1 MKFEN
6 QIQTE
11 EGLKEWVG
19 QNDKIILFGDKALV
33 VILLRYMISINE
45 KDKVRGL
52 SYIQTKSERMVF
64 DEFVIKPVEEYMPD
78 TDSGIMLLKRRKE
91 ERNLLRER
99 LVGWEDKQICYVDYA
114 LCAQLSAKDNV
125 SLDFLCV
132 GFTKCGTTSLY
143 YALRKNKKIYMPR
156 EKESLYGKWKEHYL
170 DAPERFREMYF
181 SGISKK
187 RKWGC
192 IEPTY
197 FRRADFVYETF
208 GNKPKLL
215 FLLRNPAD
223 ATYSY
228 FKMMMRRSDDA
239 IHRMYF
245 KKFKKY
251 SPKMFQEYMKDDIFS
266 EKDKRFL
273 YDIWLKE
280 YLQYFD
286 KGAIKIIFFEELIR
300 EPEKILREV
309 QEFIGVKPIEDLTLP
324 HSNTG
329 KKVSKNY
336 FCARVNGKLHR
347 KSLYYKENGT
357 DRQRMR
363 FRKLRDFIWKFTLIE
378 NDEKI
383 SEENRKVLMD
393 YYKDSIQEVE
403 RIAERSLRG
412 LWYE

>member
-11 EGLKEWVG
+11 EGLREWVG
-19 QNDKIILFGDKALV
+19 QKDKIILFGDKALV

-45 KDKVRGL
+45 KEKVRGL

-64 DEFVIKPVEEYMPD
+64 DEFIIKPVEEYKPD
-78 TDSGIMLLKRRKE
+78 ADSGIVVLKRREE
-91 ERNLLRER
+91 ERGLLRER
-99 LVGWEDKQICYVDYA
+99 LTGWEDKQICYVDYA

-143 YALRKNKKIYMPR
+143 YALRKNRKIYMPR

-251 SPKMFQEYMKDDIFS
+251 SPEMFQEYMKDDIFS

-280 YLQYFD
+280 FLQYFD
-286 KGAIKIIFFEELIR
+286 KSAIKIIFFEELIK
-300 EPEKILREV
+300 EPEKILQEI
-309 QEFIGVKPIEDLTLP
+309 QEFIGVKPIDDLTLP

-336 FCARVNGKLHR
+336 FCARVNGKLHSR
-347 KSLYYKENGT
+347 SLYFKENGT
-357 DRQRMR
+357 ERQRIR

-393 YYKDSIQEVE
+393 YYKDSIQELE
-403 RIAERSLRG
+403 RIAEKNLKG
-412 LWYE
+412 IWY

>member
-280 YLQYFD
+280 YLQYF
-286 KGAIKIIFFEELIR
+286 G
-300 EPEKILREV
+300 
-309 QEFIGVKPIEDLTLP
+309 
-324 HSNTG
+324 
-329 KKVSKNY
+329 
-336 FCARVNGKLHR
+336 
-347 KSLYYKENGT
+347 
-357 DRQRMR
+357 
-363 FRKLRDFIWKFTLIE
+363 
-378 NDEKI
+378 
-383 SEENRKVLMD
+383 
-393 YYKDSIQEVE
+393 
-403 RIAERSLRG
+403 
-412 LWYE
+412 

>member
-11 EGLKEWVG
+11 EGLRGWVE
-19 QNDKIILFGDKALV
+19 QNNKIILFGDKALV

-45 KDKVRGL
+45 KDRVRGL

-64 DEFVIKPVEEYMPD
+64 DEFVIKPIEEYKPD
-78 TDSGIMLLKRRKE
+78 ADSKIVILIRHME
-91 ERNLLRER
+91 EYNLLRSR
-99 LVGWEDKQICYVDYA
+99 LADWEDKQICSVDYGLLA
-114 LCAQLSAKDNV
+114 KLSAKDNV
-125 SLDFLCV
+125 SLDFLCA

-143 YALRKNKKIYMPR
+143 WALRKNKKIYMPR

-170 DAPERFREMYF
+170 DAPDRFREMYF

-197 FRRADFVYETF
+197 YRRADFVYETF

-215 FLLRNPAD
+215 FILRNPAD

-239 IHRMYF
+239 VHRMYF
-245 KKFKKY
+245 KRFKKY
-251 SPKMFQEYMKDDIFS
+251 SPRMFQEYMKDDIFS
-266 EKDKRFL
+266 GKDKRFL

-280 YLQYFD
+280 FLQYFD
-286 KGAIKIIFFEELIR
+286 KSAIKIIFFEELIK
-300 EPEKILREV
+300 EQEKILREV
-309 QEFIGVKPIEDLTLP
+309 QEFIGVKPVDDLTLP
-324 HSNTG
+324 HANTG

-347 KSLYYKENGT
+347 RSLYYKENGT
-357 DRQRMR
+357 ERQRIR

-378 NDEKI
+378 NEEKI
-383 SEENRKVLMD
+383 SGEDRKILMD

-403 RIAERSLRG
+403 KIAGRSLKG
-412 LWYE
+412 IWYE

>member
-11 EGLKEWVG
+11 EGLREWVG
-19 QNDKIILFGDKALV
+19 QKDKIILFGDKALV

-45 KDKVRGL
+45 KEKVRGL

-64 DEFVIKPVEEYMPD
+64 DEFIIKPVEEYKPD
-78 TDSGIMLLKRRKE
+78 ADSGIVVLKRREE
-91 ERNLLRER
+91 ERGLLRER
-99 LVGWEDKQICYVDYA
+99 LTGWEDKQICYVDYA

-143 YALRKNKKIYMPR
+143 YALRKNRKIYMPR

-170 DAPERFREMYF
+170 TPERFREMYF

-245 KKFKKY
+245 KRFKKY
-251 SPKMFQEYMKDDIFS
+251 SPEMFQEYMKDDIFS

-280 YLQYFD
+280 FLQYFD
-286 KGAIKIIFFEELIR
+286 KSAIKIIFFEELIK
-300 EPEKILREV
+300 EPEKILQEI
-309 QEFIGVKPIEDLTLP
+309 QEFIGVKPIDDLTLP

-347 KSLYYKENGT
+347 RSLYFKENGT
-357 DRQRMR
+357 ERQRIR

-403 RIAERSLRG
+403 RIAEKT
-412 LWYE
+412 

>member
-1 MKFEN
+1 MEFEN
-6 QIQTE
+6 RIQTE
-11 EGLKEWVG
+11 EGLSEWVG
-19 QNDKIILFGDKALV
+19 QSEKIILFGDKALV
-33 VILLRYMISINE
+33 VILLRYIISINE
-45 KDKVRGL
+45 KDKIRGL

-64 DEFVIKPVEEYMPD
+64 DEFVIKPVEEYRLD
-78 TDSGIMLLKRRKE
+78 VNSRIIVLGRRE
-91 ERNLLRER
+91 EDCSLLRDR
-99 LVGWEDKQICYVDYA
+99 LEEWEDRQLCYVDYD
-114 LCAQLSAKDNV
+114 LIAQLSAKDNV

-143 YALRKNKKIYMPR
+143 WALRKNKKIYMPR
-156 EKESLYGKWKEHYL
+156 EKESLYGKWKEQYL

-181 SGISKK
+181 SGISPK

-208 GNKPKLL
+208 GNKPKIL

-239 IHRMYF
+239 VHRMYF
-245 KKFKKY
+245 KKFKRY
-251 SPKMFQEYMKDDIFS
+251 SSEMFQEYMKDDIFS

-280 YLQYFD
+280 FLQYFD
-286 KGAIKIIFFEELIR
+286 RSSIKIIFFEELVK
-300 EPEKILREV
+300 EPEKILKEV
-309 QEFIGVKPIEDLTLP
+309 QEFIGVAPMEDLQLP
-324 HSNTG
+324 HRNTG
-329 KKVSKNY
+329 KKVSRNY
-336 FCARVNGKLHR
+336 FCARVNGKLHS

-357 DRQRMR
+357 DRERKR
-363 FRKLRDFIWKFTLIE
+363 FQKLRDFIWRFTLIE

-383 SEENRKVLMD
+383 SEEDRKTLMA
-393 YYKDSIQEVE
+393 YYKNSIQEVE
-403 RIAERSLRG
+403 KIAGKSVEG
-412 LWYE
+412 IWY